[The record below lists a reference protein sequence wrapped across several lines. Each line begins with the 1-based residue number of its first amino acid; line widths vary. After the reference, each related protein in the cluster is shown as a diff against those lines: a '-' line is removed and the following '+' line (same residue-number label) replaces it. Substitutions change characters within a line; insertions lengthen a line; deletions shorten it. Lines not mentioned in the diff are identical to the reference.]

1 MSFLT
6 FLDDELSHWGDDDRR
21 QRHDINDARRGI
33 ESVSAQ
39 VEAQNQ
45 QQSQEIQALRRNVA
59 KLAAT
64 VDELIMILVE
74 RGALDDAATRSRL
87 ADVMR
92 AKVTAAAPGATAA
105 GQQAKPQATVRCVKC
120 GTSIPLA
127 YSNMTEHGATCDR
140 CV

>member
-1 MSFLT
+1 MAFLT
-6 FLDDELSHWGDDDRR
+6 FLSDELSTWGDNDYS
-21 QRHDINDARRGI
+21 QRMDINRTRR
-33 ESVSAQ
+33 SVEEVQ
-39 VEAQNQ
+39 AQNDGL
-45 QQSQEIQALRRNVA
+45 SQDVQTLGRSVA

-64 VDELIMILVE
+64 VDELITILVE
-74 RGALDDAATRSRL
+74 RGALDDASTRSRL

-105 GQQAKPQATVRCVKC
+105 GQAAKPQAMVRCVKC

>member
-92 AKVTAAAPGATAA
+92 AKVVAAPGATADA
-105 GQQAKPQATVRCVKC
+105 QQAKPQATVRCVKC